1 MRTHFVATHPLFG
14 RVNNRLPISYQQRSP
29 YYWWWAFLR
38 RNEEYLAC
46 CANGGEGRLK
56 GLYADFGDVSND
68 NFHAWW
74 KGERRG
80 SVLFAEKPLPLNLKE
95 LKDSSEWNTDWTGDA
110 VMVVAVPLSL
120 SKRHLQ
126 SKFAQLLKVRHGGKR
141 GRKTGSEGYVSTAKY
156 RLHRAVSVE
165 TLRIQLAVYDAVI
178 AKRQGLSDKKLWEIG
193 QEMRL
198 VRSAMPAK
206 GDHPHDTEN
215 KRKAMASAVS
225 RHFKAAERIIANV
238 VKGEFPNSA

>member
-1 MRTHFVATHPLFG
+1 M
-14 RVNNRLPISYQQRSP
+14 PISYQHRSP

-46 CANGGEGRLK
+46 CANRGKGKLA

-74 KGERRG
+74 TGERRG

-95 LKDSSEWNTDWTGDA
+95 LKEPSEWNTDWTGDA

-126 SKFAQLLKVRHGGKR
+126 SKFAQLLKARHGGKR
-141 GRKTGSEGYVSTAKY
+141 GRKAGSEGYMSTAKY
-156 RLHRAVSVE
+156 RLYRAVSVE
-165 TLRIQLAVYDAVI
+165 TLRIQLAVYDAVMT
-178 AKRQGLSDKKLWEIG
+178 KRRGESDKKLWEIG

-198 VRSAMPAK
+198 VRSAMPAR
-206 GDHPHDTEN
+206 GDHPHDVEN

-225 RHFKAAERIIANV
+225 RHFKAAERIIAKV
-238 VKGEFPNSA
+238 IRGEFPNSS